1 MNDYHSKIEWK
12 YRKRFLAGSIRNT
25 ISEIPV
31 VVLTGARQVGKSTLL
46 MNEKPFSEWK
56 YLSLDDFDVLEQ
68 VREDPITLIS
78 AYDHLVIDEVQKAGN
93 LINAIKL
100 GVDKGKGKYILS
112 GSANMLLMSKISE
125 SLAGRVSYLVLYP
138 MTKREIEEKAPPVW
152 FHHIFDGKLPEEN
165 TYSFVDPLPF
175 ILKGFMPPLI
185 YTSKKE
191 NVLRWWEGYVATYLE
206 RDLRALS
213 NVSSLTDFRKVMT
226 ALALRTGNLVN
237 QTEIAR
243 DTGISQPTVY
253 RYINLLEVGHIIF
266 RVSPFFPNRTKRI
279 IKSPKIYWVDPALPG
294 YLSGYYDIE
303 SLKNARELGSLFEN
317 LIFLHLKVLCEQ
329 MTPKTRIYYYRE
341 VNQKEVDFV
350 LEYGK
355 NLIAIEVKSTRK
367 PHFTDTKGLRYFIN
381 EYPETKAGLL
391 IHSGNETVKF
401 GNKIAAIPWAL
412 L

>member
-1 MNDYHSKIEWK
+1 MNNYHSKVEWK
-12 YRKRFLAGSIRNT
+12 YQKRFLANSVRNA
-25 ISEIPV
+25 ISEIPA

-46 MNEKPFSEWK
+46 LNEKPFKEWK

-68 VREDPITLIS
+68 VGEDPITLIS
-78 AYDHLVIDEVQKAGN
+78 KYDHLIIDEVQKASN

-100 GVDKGKGKYILS
+100 GIDKGKGRYILS

-125 SLAGRVSYLVLYP
+125 SLAGRVAYLVLSP
-138 MTKREIEEKAPPVW
+138 MTKREIEGEALPVW
-152 FHHIFDGKLPEEN
+152 FHYIFEGKLPEEN
-165 TYSFVDPLPF
+165 TYSFIDPLPF
-175 ILKGFMPPLI
+175 LLKGFMPPLI
-185 YTSKKE
+185 YISKQE
-191 NVLRWWEGYVATYLE
+191 NILRWWEGYVATYLE

-226 ALALRTGNLVN
+226 ALALRTGNLLN

-266 RVSPFFPNRTKRI
+266 KVFPFFHSRIKRI
-279 IKSPKIYWVDPALPG
+279 IKSPKIYWVDPALPV

-303 SLKNARELGSLFEN
+303 SLKNARELGGLFEN
-317 LIFLHLKVLCEQ
+317 MIFLHLNVLCEQ
-329 MTPKTRIYYYRE
+329 MTPKARIYYYRE

-367 PHFTDTKGLRYFIN
+367 PHFTDTKGLRYFIK

-391 IHSGNETVKF
+391 IHSGNEVIRF
-401 GNKIAAIPWAL
+401 GNKIAAIPWDL